1 MSDRQSS
8 LDQTLTSVISL
19 LENEQTLKKVCS
31 CSLLNLFRRI
41 VFCRAE
47 VSKEEKEGKGGKKQ
61 EATIEDQEP
70 RETWTDDRQ
79 SRRHLNL
86 LMISPEEL
94 LGN

>member
-1 MSDRQSS
+1 
-8 LDQTLTSVISL
+8 
-19 LENEQTLKKVCS
+19 
-31 CSLLNLFRRI
+31 